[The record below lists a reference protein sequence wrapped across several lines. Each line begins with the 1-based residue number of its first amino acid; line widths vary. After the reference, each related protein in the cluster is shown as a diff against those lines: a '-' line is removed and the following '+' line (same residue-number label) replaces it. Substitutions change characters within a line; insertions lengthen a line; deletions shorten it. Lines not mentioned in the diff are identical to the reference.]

1 MAARSKYRKSRI
13 REYFYGRP
21 RLALQPQSG
30 PSKSLGQSSFFSP
43 IRQVLRL
50 SSLRIIRA
58 GGLELSEGMK
68 LIGESSDTADVK
80 LTRALASN
88 DLVNC
93 ILAVLHT
100 GDDSEDDNSSALD
113 PAATASIDVPQH
125 LLHSNV
131 AGFISVV
138 QIDIDRDELTVLSP
152 CPGALPSKYLLLGSI
167 KWVE

>member
-1 MAARSKYRKSRI
+1 MATRSKYRKSRI

-21 RLALQPQSG
+21 RLTLQSSSG
-30 PSKSLGQSSFFSP
+30 PSKTLGQGSVFSP
-43 IRQVLRL
+43 IRQDLRL
-50 SSLRIIRA
+50 SSLRIMRA

-68 LIGESSDTADVK
+68 LIGESSDTGDVK

-100 GDDSEDDNSSALD
+100 GDESEDDSNVLD
-113 PAATASIDVPQH
+113 STTTTSIDVPQH
-125 LLHSNV
+125 LLQSNV
-131 AGFISVV
+131 AGYVWVV
-138 QIDIDRDELTVLSP
+138 QIDLDRDVLTVLSP

>member
-1 MAARSKYRKSRI
+1 M
-13 REYFYGRP
+13 
-21 RLALQPQSG
+21 
-30 PSKSLGQSSFFSP
+30 
-43 IRQVLRL
+43 
-50 SSLRIIRA
+50 RA

-68 LIGESSDTADVK
+68 LIGESSENADIK

-93 ILAVLHT
+93 ILAVLHA
-100 GDDSEDDNSSALD
+100 GDDSEEDTSVLD
-113 PAATASIDVPQH
+113 PAAAAGSIDVPQH

-131 AGFISVV
+131 AGFVWVV
-138 QIDIDRDELTVLSP
+138 QIDIDRDVLTVLSP

>member
-1 MAARSKYRKSRI
+1 
-13 REYFYGRP
+13 
-21 RLALQPQSG
+21 
-30 PSKSLGQSSFFSP
+30 
-43 IRQVLRL
+43 
-50 SSLRIIRA
+50 
-58 GGLELSEGMK
+58 MK

-100 GDDSEDDNSSALD
+100 GDDSEDDSNALD
-113 PAATASIDVPQH
+113 PAVTTSMDVPQH

-131 AGFISVV
+131 AGYVWVV
-138 QIDIDRDELTVLSP
+138 QIDIDRDVLTVLSP